1 MKLRPRSARLVF
13 LLQDLKFG
21 GTQRQA
27 LELAR
32 RLEPSRFQVEVW
44 LLAAGDDLAPLARD
58 WGLPLVR

>member
-1 MKLRPRSARLVF
+1 VF

-32 RLEPSRFQVEVW
+32 RLDPHRFHPETW
-44 LLAAGDDLAPLARD
+44 LL
-58 WGLPLVR
+58 VMT